1 MKKYILIADPSK
13 VSRFVLEYYLS
24 DKYNILMA
32 ESIVEARRMLSLA
45 IPSLVLVAYE
55 LKDGFGNELCRYV
68 NEHFKNVP
76 VVIISS
82 EDNDERRRIA
92 IESGAIDYLV
102 RTKIDDSIVSYVD
115 ELVELI
121 EISNVRGSIACTI
134 INHKDDEVIINNV
147 LHSLGMQVF
156 NYNIDDDL
164 DIELL
169 SKNPDIII
177 VDLDIGKNKGLELI
191 KKIRKMGTM
200 KKVPIIIIT
209 DSRESTVLRSLMLF
223 GANDYTL
230 KPLSP
235 ESIMLRVTAN
245 IRTKKLYD
253 YLDRI
258 NNELYQM
265 ATTDPMTGLY
275 NRRYILEQL
284 NILNYNFERYG
295 TMFSVILMDLD
306 KFKNINDT
314 YGHDC
319 GDKVIIDFA
328 HRVKSSVRKTDF
340 VGRFGGEEL
349 IVVLQNIDEEN
360 LYKIT
365 KKILYSIR
373 NSSVNYNNF
382 VISYTTSIGAKY
394 CNSYYPNIDEYI
406 KKADNLLYLAKENG
420 RNRAYI
426 ENSSGVVEVV

>member
-1 MKKYILIADPSK
+1 MKKYIFIADPSK

-32 ESIVEARRMLSLA
+32 ESIAEARRMLSLA
-45 IPSLVLVAYE
+45 IPSLVLVAHE
-55 LKDGFGNELCRYV
+55 LKDGLGYELCRYV
-68 NEHFKNVP
+68 NERFKNVP
-76 VVIISS
+76 VVILSS
-82 EDNDERRRIA
+82 EDDKERRRIA
-92 IESGAIDYLV
+92 LESGAIDYLV
-102 RTKIDDSIVSYVD
+102 RTKIDDTIVSYVD

-121 EISNVRGSIACTI
+121 EISNVRGSIACTL
-134 INHKDDEVIINNV
+134 INHKEDEVIINNV
-147 LHSLGMQVF
+147 LNSLGMHV
-156 NYNIDDDL
+156 YNCKIEDDL
-164 DIELL
+164 DMELL

-177 VDLDIGKNKGLELI
+177 IDLDIGKNEGLELI
-191 KKIRKMGTM
+191 KKIRKIGSM
-200 KKVPIIIIT
+200 KKVPILIIT
-209 DSRESTVLRSLMLF
+209 DSRENTVLRSLMLF

-230 KPLSP
+230 RPLST
-235 ESIMLRVTAN
+235 ESIMLRVTSN

-295 TMFSVILMDLD
+295 TAFSVILMDLD
-306 KFKNINDT
+306 KFKSINDT

-328 HRVKSSVRKTDF
+328 NRVKSSVRKTDF

-373 NSSVNYNNF
+373 NSSVTYNNF
-382 VISYTTSIGAKY
+382 VISYTTSIGVKY
-394 CNSYYPNIDEYI
+394 CNSYYPTIDEYI
-406 KKADNLLYLAKENG
+406 KRADHLLYLAKENG